1 MRLTPTQRTVLLA
14 VAYERQ
20 RQGWPPILRDL
31 LRPTGLR
38 STNSVGHHLARLR
51 DMGLVDW
58 VPNASRT
65 LHLTT
70 AGKEAVG

>member
-1 MRLTPTQRTVLLA
+1 MTLTPTQRTVLLA
-14 VAYERQ
+14 ITYERQ

-31 LRPTGLR
+31 LQPTGLR
-38 STNSVGHHLARLR
+38 STNSVAHQLERLR

-65 LHLTT
+65 LHLTA
-70 AGKEAVG
+70 AGKEVLG